1 MGTAAS
7 VLSAPEAA
15 QAEALDARA
24 DGLEEY
30 VGWPLGSVEQVLDK
44 YEELGTGAPRIHLAG
59 SPAELQL
66 IGYAPLR
73 AELYVSL
80 LKMLTGPPDDNV
92 ASKGWELLI
101 GVVVLI
107 AVNPEKS

>member
-44 YEELGTGAPRIHLAG
+44 YEELGTGAPRFDTQTTKEMERARRSERG
-59 SPAELQL
+59 REN
-66 IGYAPLR
+66 LR
-73 AELYVSL
+73 IRE
-80 LKMLTGPPDDNV
+80 
-92 ASKGWELLI
+92 
-101 GVVVLI
+101 
-107 AVNPEKS
+107 

>member
-44 YEELGTGAPRIHLAG
+44 YEELGTGAPRFALLSRFLSTPFSGSASGSATLA
-59 SPAELQL
+59 SRC
-66 IGYAPLR
+66 I
-73 AELYVSL
+73 
-80 LKMLTGPPDDNV
+80 LKFILALFG
-92 ASKGWELLI
+92 I
-101 GVVVLI
+101 
-107 AVNPEKS
+107 